1 MEKEI
6 KRKCQ
11 GCFNLI
17 NRRELIKITKLKDG
31 TLKINPSKYELGR
44 SVYVCKNVECIK
56 QLIKKK
62 RLKIALKYSN
72 MDEILKVE
80 EILKNSVL
88 WQSFYIIF

>member
-17 NRRELIKITKLKDG
+17 NRNELIKITKLKDG
-31 TLKINPSKYELGR
+31 TLKVNPSKYELGR
-44 SVYVCKNVECIK
+44 SIYVCKNEECIK

-62 RLKIALKYSN
+62 KLKTALKYSN

-80 EILKNSVL
+80 EILKSSV
-88 WQSFYIIF
+88 

>member
-17 NRRELIKITKLKDG
+17 NRNELIKITKLKDG
-31 TLKINPSKYELGR
+31 TLKVNPSKYELGR
-44 SVYVCKNVECIK
+44 SIYVCKNEECIK
-56 QLIKKK
+56 QFIKKK
-62 RLKIALKYSN
+62 KLKTALKYLN

-80 EILKNSVL
+80 EILKSSV
-88 WQSFYIIF
+88 

>member
-17 NRRELIKITKLKDG
+17 NRNELIKITKLKDG
-31 TLKINPSKYELGR
+31 TLKVNPSKYELGR
-44 SVYVCKNVECIK
+44 SIYVCKNEECIK

-62 RLKIALKYSN
+62 KLKTALKYSN

-80 EILKNSVL
+80 EILKSSV
-88 WQSFYIIF
+88 W